1 MSLEQADKLID
12 MIARVNALELEKA
25 HKDEL
30 LKYLRWALRKAVKA
44 YWYSTEIT
52 VDEIDH
58 RPKPVA
64 GQMDDTR

>member
-1 MSLEQADKLID
+1 MHVDGRNADMSLEQADKLID

-44 YWYSTEIT
+44 YWYSTEIN
-52 VDEIDH
+52 VD
-58 RPKPVA
+58 
-64 GQMDDTR
+64 